1 MNGSLARDILDI
13 DSATELTYECLK
25 QKYRKSALKYHPD
38 KNGNSPEANETF
50 KLVQE
55 SYEYLKRELEFGTLD
70 DTTTPED
77 YSNILFLFVE
87 SLFKGD
93 NHTNVISSLITKIA
107 NGFSICIFEGLE
119 KETIIKVYT
128 FLSRYKNILHI
139 SQDILDTV
147 KNLIIEKCKN
157 EQVYIL
163 NPSLDDLLDSNIY
176 KLNIDGN
183 IYFVPLWHDVVH
195 FDSSG
200 AEIVVKCVPELPE
213 HVAIDENNALHVDV
227 RVPFSISLLDNPVVS
242 FSLGKYTH
250 MISVRLVKNQTIY
263 LDNVGINRIDAD
275 INEEALRK
283 KCGIYVKIIFF

>member
-70 DTTTPED
+70 DTTTSLD

-87 SLFKGD
+87 SLFKSD
-93 NHTNVISSLITKIA
+93 KVISSLITKIA
-107 NGFSICIFEGLE
+107 NGFSACIFEGLE
-119 KETIIKVYT
+119 KETIIEVYT
-128 FLSRYKNILHI
+128 FLSRHKNILHV
-139 SQDILDTV
+139 SQDILETV
-147 KNLIIEKCKN
+147 KNIIIEKCKN

-163 NPSLDDLLDSNIY
+163 NPSLDDLLDGNIY
-176 KLNIDGN
+176 KLNIDGT

-227 RVPFSISLLDNPVVS
+227 RVPFTISLLDNPVIS

-250 MISVRLVKNQTIY
+250 MVSVRLVKNQTIY

-275 INEEALRK
+275 ISEEALRK
-283 KCGIYVKIIFF
+283 KCGIYVKILFV

>member
-13 DSATELTYECLK
+13 DSATELTYEYLK

-38 KNGNSPEANETF
+38 KNGNSSEANETF

-70 DTTTPED
+70 DTTTSLD

-87 SLFKGD
+87 SLFKSD
-93 NHTNVISSLITKIA
+93 KVISSLITKIA
-107 NGFSICIFEGLE
+107 NGFSACIFEGLE
-119 KETIIKVYT
+119 KETIIEVYT
-128 FLSRYKNILHI
+128 FLSRYKNILHV
-139 SQDILDTV
+139 SQEILETV
-147 KNLIIEKCKN
+147 KNIIIEKCKN

-163 NPSLDDLLDSNIY
+163 NPSLDDLLDGNIY
-176 KLNIDGN
+176 KLNIVGN

-227 RVPFSISLLDNPVVS
+227 RVPFTISLLDNPLVS

-250 MISVRLVKNQTIY
+250 MVSVRLVKNQTIY
-263 LDNVGINRIDAD
+263 LDNVGIHRIDAD
-275 INEEALRK
+275 ISEEALRK
-283 KCGIYVKIIFF
+283 KCGIYVKILFV

>member
-13 DSATELTYECLK
+13 DSATELTYEYLK

-38 KNGNSPEANETF
+38 KNGNSSEANETF

-70 DTTTPED
+70 DTTTSLD

-87 SLFKGD
+87 SLFKSD
-93 NHTNVISSLITKIA
+93 KVISSLITKIA
-107 NGFSICIFEGLE
+107 NGFSACIFEGLE
-119 KETIIKVYT
+119 KETIIEVYT
-128 FLSRYKNILHI
+128 FLSRYKNILHV
-139 SQDILDTV
+139 SQEILETV
-147 KNLIIEKCKN
+147 KNIIIEKCKN

-163 NPSLDDLLDSNIY
+163 NPSLDDLLDGNIY
-176 KLNIDGN
+176 KLNIDGT

-227 RVPFSISLLDNPVVS
+227 RVPFTISLLDNPLVS

-250 MISVRLVKNQTIY
+250 MVSVRLVKNQTIY
-263 LDNVGINRIDAD
+263 LDNVGIHRIDAD
-275 INEEALRK
+275 ISEEALRK
-283 KCGIYVKIIFF
+283 KCGIYVKILFV

>member
-13 DSATELTYECLK
+13 DSDTELTYECLK

-38 KNGNSPEANETF
+38 KNGNSHEANETF

-70 DTTTPED
+70 DTTTSLD

-87 SLFKGD
+87 SLFKSD
-93 NHTNVISSLITKIA
+93 KVISSLITKIA
-107 NGFSICIFEGLE
+107 NGFSACIFEGLE
-119 KETIIKVYT
+119 KETIIEVYT
-128 FLSRYKNILHI
+128 FLSRYKNILHV
-139 SQDILDTV
+139 SQEILDTV
-147 KNLIIEKCKN
+147 KNIIIEKCKN

-163 NPSLDDLLDSNIY
+163 NPSLDDLLDGNIY
-176 KLNIDGN
+176 KLNIDGT

-227 RVPFSISLLDNPVVS
+227 RVPFIISLLDNPVIS

-250 MISVRLVKNQTIY
+250 MVSVRLVKNQTIY
-263 LDNVGINRIDAD
+263 LDNVGIHRIDAD
-275 INEEALRK
+275 ISEEALRK
-283 KCGIYVKIIFF
+283 KCGIYVKILFV